1 MGNLWN
7 AWALGRSLFTPHAIG
22 IHTNRYTSES
32 ADLSSSRPLSAYT
45 RPHTAPH
52 YSTIE
57 HTYHTVPAH
66 RQRPRLGRPRA
77 DAPPP
82 IALELA
88 PAEPGPDACAA
99 DREEGE
105 PRALVGLVVA
115 RLYALCNAVNE
126 TGGRRAHVARWLA
139 AHLGNN
145 EPNTDCP

>member
-1 MGNLWN
+1 MPIQPVL
-7 AWALGRSLFTPHAIG
+7 SLPA
-22 IHTNRYTSES
+22 
-32 ADLSSSRPLSAYT
+32 PCT

-57 HTYHTVPAH
+57 HTYHTVPEH

-88 PAEPGPDACAA
+88 RRTHLEPGPDACAA

-115 RLYALCNAVNE
+115 RWYALCNAVNE
-126 TGGRRAHVARWLA
+126 TGGRRAYVARWLA